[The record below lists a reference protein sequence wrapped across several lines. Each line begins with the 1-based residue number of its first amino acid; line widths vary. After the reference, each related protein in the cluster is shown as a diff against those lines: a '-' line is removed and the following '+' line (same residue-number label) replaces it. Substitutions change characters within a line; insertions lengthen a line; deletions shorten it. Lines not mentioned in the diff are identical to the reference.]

1 VEGGA
6 GATGYCAP
14 FAQTCD
20 TVQPNVPYVR
30 SEQNFQSDAQS
41 TLRLRVADV
50 NRGDLANGVY
60 RFRFKTLFNTETDDA
75 ATAIEYNIDPQTNS
89 VNVWLKRELGFEPH
103 PHAIYR
109 VHEGF
114 YDNGTIRRYTRLSDE
129 EVS

>member
-1 VEGGA
+1 MEGGA

-14 FAQTCD
+14 YAQTCA
-20 TVQPNVPYVR
+20 TVVPPVAYVR

-60 RFRFKTLFNTETDDA
+60 RFQFKTLFNPDTTDA
-75 ATAIEYNIDPQTNS
+75 ATAIEYNIDPQTHS
-89 VNVWLKRELGFEPH
+89 VNVWLRRELGHEPH
-103 PHAIYR
+103 PNVMYR

-114 YDNGTIRRYTRLSDE
+114 YDNGTIRRYMRLSDK